1 MNGMAP
7 LNKRSHFF
15 KQIKNP
21 IKTGFFISSS
31 IESNMVKILPPP
43 KKKDAK
49 QGTILLPKNVAS
61 FYLTNNNLCKINPT
75 RNVL

>member
-1 MNGMAP
+1 
-7 LNKRSHFF
+7 
-15 KQIKNP
+15 
-21 IKTGFFISSS
+21 
-31 IESNMVKILPPP
+31 MVKILPPP